1 MTIREALQQASAR
14 LGRAGALDA
23 RLDALWMLCET
34 TGKTR
39 TDLFLSS
46 GDALSKAQDARF
58 EAMLRRREAGEPLQ
72 YVLGTQDFM
81 GHTFRVDGRVLI
93 PRQDTETLCE
103 EAIARVGGASLRVL
117 DVGTGSGALA
127 VSIALACPKAEVTAV
142 DVSADALCVARE
154 NAQRLGAR
162 VRFLHSDLFTALTDE
177 RFDLIVSNPP
187 YIESGEMETLQ
198 REVRC
203 EPRLALDGGA
213 DGLSFYRRLCR
224 EAPMHLSCGG
234 AVLFEV
240 GYDQAAAVSSLLKE
254 TVGEPFTRLDLCG
267 IERVVGAVYTE

>member
-58 EAMLRRREAGEPLQ
+58 EAMLQRREAGEPLQ

-103 EAIARVGGASLRVL
+103 EAIARVGGACLRVL

-198 REVRC
+198 REVRR

-224 EAPMHLSCGG
+224 EAPVHLSCGG
-234 AVLFEV
+234 VVLFEV

-254 TVGEPFTRLDLCG
+254 AVGEPFTRLDLCG